1 MIPIIFGIS
10 LMKTFRPYIRQNV
23 FDKISSA
30 EFILLNSIFIGILSG
45 IYAYVINGENPA
57 KLCSL
62 SYTQYSMGLL
72 LGMLTIVS
80 SIMIFNLQKDGIVT
94 TTFLIKSISSIVM
107 LIVGV
112 LFFNETINEK
122 QMAGIVLGILA
133 VFLIKG

>member
-10 LMKTFRPYIRQNV
+10 LMKTLRPYIRQNV

-30 EFILLNSIFIGILSG
+30 EFIFINSIFIGILSG
-45 IYAYVINGENPA
+45 VYAYIINGENPA
-57 KLCSL
+57 KLWSL
-62 SYTQYSMGLL
+62 SYTQYSMGLF
-72 LGMLTIVS
+72 LGALTVIS
-80 SIMIFNLQKDGIVT
+80 SIMIFNLQKDGIIT

-107 LIVGV
+107 LMVGV

-122 QMAGIVLGILA
+122 QMVGIVLGILA